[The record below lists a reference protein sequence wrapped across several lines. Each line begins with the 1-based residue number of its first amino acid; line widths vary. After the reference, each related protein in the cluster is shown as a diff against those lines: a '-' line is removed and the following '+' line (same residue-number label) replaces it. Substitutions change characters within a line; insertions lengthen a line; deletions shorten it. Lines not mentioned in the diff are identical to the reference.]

1 VQNRAI
7 LFAAL
12 LVLLG
17 LGLTSRP
24 VSAQD
29 IVTGVQVETQIAAP
43 ESTSP
48 FFVQF
53 GIAGKPT
60 SLAIENTGRVWVTLP
75 ELDAIGV
82 ISVTAA
88 TSQTVTSY
96 LVRTY
101 YLAPGSQP
109 YDLTFH
115 AGEVWFTAYGGN
127 SIGRLDPAT
136 DSTQTYPIPEN
147 DSGPTGIAVA
157 TDGKVWFAQR
167 TANRLSQLDPISGTF
182 QSYPYTR
189 PDGGLEEVATVQPD
203 SIWFTAPNVNRVANL
218 DPVKGTF
225 VSIPTLPYT
234 MPMGLAVEPGDD
246 PWVSVFGGNLVGR
259 YAPGT
264 LAFWRWT
271 ALPSGSATTFGPQ
284 RIALA
289 GGGFPR
295 NLFYA
300 NGPAQQIGRML
311 VGADSAT
318 GGIRQL
324 SSPSSACT
332 ALDVAIDGDG
342 NAWFTCGPAN
352 TVFVWRSPFSLD
364 TFIPIVEI
372 ELVQE

>member
-1 VQNRAI
+1 MPNRAI

-29 IVTGVQVETQIAAP
+29 IVTSMRVETQSAAS

-48 FFVQF
+48 YFVQF

-60 SLAIENTGRVWVTLP
+60 SIAIENAGRVWVTLP

-82 ISVTAA
+82 ISVTEA

-96 LVRTY
+96 LARTFF
-101 YLAPGSQP
+101 LAPGSQP
-109 YDLTFH
+109 YDLTFY
-115 AGEVWFTAYGGN
+115 AGEVWFTAYVGN
-127 SIGRLDPAT
+127 VIGRLDPAT
-136 DSTQTYPIPEN
+136 ESIRTYPIPEN

-167 TANRLSQLDPISGTF
+167 KANRLSQLDPISGTF
-182 QSYPYTR
+182 QSYLYPR
-189 PDGGLEEVATVQPD
+189 PDGGLEEVVTVQPD

-218 DPVKGTF
+218 DPVKNTF
-225 VSIPTLPYT
+225 VSVPTLPYT
-234 MPMGLAVEPGDD
+234 MPMGLAVEPGDV

-271 ALPSGSATTFGPQ
+271 TLTSGGEYSFGPQ

-289 GGGFPR
+289 EGGFPR

-300 NGPAQQIGRML
+300 NGPAQHIGRML

-318 GGIRQL
+318 SGIRQMPA
-324 SSPSSACT
+324 PSSACT
-332 ALDVAIDGDG
+332 PLDVAIDGDG

-352 TVFVWRSPFSLD
+352 IVFTWRHPFSSD
-364 TFIPIVEI
+364 IFIPIAAR
-372 ELVQE
+372 